1 MTELREGTRTDR
13 IPGVDIARALAVFG
27 MFTVHLG
34 TGSIGL
40 LGGGDPSVDG
50 GAAETF
56 HHLTRGRSSALF
68 AFLAG
73 LSLALISGRGE
84 PYRGAPAR
92 SVALRVLVRA
102 AILVFLGGLVEVLGT
117 PIAIILVYYGL
128 FFVLAL
134 PFLRLRA
141 IGLTVAAATT
151 AVLGPQLS
159 FLIRWA
165 TPLGEREGGERIA
178 ELWPGPADLF
188 LTGFY
193 PAFTF
198 MAFVLAGM
206 AVGRI
211 DLWSTINRL
220 RLAATGGGL
229 AVLGYGGSWLALY
242 PLGGL
247 DRVAAAA
254 NQAYYNM
261 DGTDRSWD
269 PTVSPEMRQ
278 LAVDQAN
285 ELNGEVPVDT
295 PAWLLVASPHSG
307 TTFEILGAVGTGL
320 MVLIL
325 CLFLGDWLGRVLYPL
340 VAVGSM
346 PLSVYMGHLVV
357 IAVVG
362 SNPWVDAPY
371 ELEWYVLGSLAAAS
385 LWKMLLGRGPLER
398 MMATVSTAV
407 EEGATSRRS

>member
-1 MTELREGTRTDR
+1 M
-13 IPGVDIARALAVFG
+13 DIARALAVFG

-34 TGSIGL
+34 VGSIGL

-73 LSLALISGRGE
+73 LSLALISGKGE
-84 PYRGAPAR
+84 PIRGAPAR
-92 SVALRVLVRA
+92 TVALRVLVRA
-102 AILVFLGGLVEVLGT
+102 AILVFLGGIVEMLGT

-134 PFLRLRA
+134 PFLRLGA
-141 IGLTVAAATT
+141 MGLAVAAATV
-151 AVLGPQLS
+151 AVVGPQVS
-159 FLIRWA
+159 FLVRWA
-165 TPLGEREGGERIA
+165 TPLGQRESGERIA

-188 LTGFY
+188 FTGFY

-206 AVGRI
+206 AVGRV

-242 PLGGL
+242 PFGGI
-247 DRVAAAA
+247 DRVAVAAY
-254 NQAYYNM
+254 QAYYSV
-261 DGTDRSWD
+261 DGTDRAWE
-269 PTVSPEMRQ
+269 PTVDPEMRRW
-278 LAVDQAN
+278 AVEQAN
-285 ELNGEVPVDT
+285 GLNGEVPVDT

-307 TTFEILGAVGTGL
+307 TTFEVLGAVGTAL
-320 MVLIL
+320 LVLTL
-325 CLFLGDWLGRVLYPL
+325 CLFLGDWLGRWLYPL

-346 PLSVYMGHLVV
+346 PLSVYVGHLVV
-357 IAVVG
+357 MAVLG
-362 SNPWVDAPY
+362 SNPWVDAPF
-371 ELEWYVLGSLAAAS
+371 ELEWYVLGSLIAAG

-398 MMATVSTAV
+398 MMATVSSAV
-407 EEGATSRRS
+407 QDGTTSRGAA